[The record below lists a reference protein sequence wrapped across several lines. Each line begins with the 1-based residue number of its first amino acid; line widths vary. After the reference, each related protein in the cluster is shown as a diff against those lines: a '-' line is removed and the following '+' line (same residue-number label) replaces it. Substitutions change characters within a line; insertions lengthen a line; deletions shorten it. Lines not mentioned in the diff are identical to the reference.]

1 VSGGSPQRV
10 GTFDPGDAV
19 RMSFGMA
26 YAINAAASFTLGYK
40 HDFIQRTETE
50 INDVNLVSSSLDVG
64 ALLLGFSYRLNE
76 RTSVNTNLEL
86 GMTEDSPDVSLT
98 LRVPYAF

>member
-1 VSGGSPQRV
+1 MGK
-10 GTFDPGDAV
+10 FDPGDAV

-26 YAINAAASFTLGYK
+26 YAINSAASFTLGYK
-40 HDFIQRTETE
+40 HDFIQHTETE
-50 INDVNLVSSSLDVG
+50 INGVNLVSSSLDVG

-86 GMTEDSPDVSLT
+86 GATADAPDVSLT
-98 LRVPYAF
+98 LRVPYSF